1 MPLSRTINTEKQ
13 SKQGGENAIPGNSGM
28 GVGSEALGHIPR
40 EFYNQGESHG
50 QGSADS
56 GKLRLHKKHLGEE
69 TGTCATGL

>member
-40 EFYNQGESHG
+40 EFYN
-50 QGSADS
+50 
-56 GKLRLHKKHLGEE
+56 
-69 TGTCATGL
+69 